1 MKNTFGIDERIGV
14 EDNSKWKGVIEAQLK
29 TI

>member
-1 MKNTFGIDERIGV
+1 MKNTFGIDEWNGV

>member
-1 MKNTFGIDERIGV
+1 MKNTFGIDEWNGV
-14 EDNSKWKGVIEAQLK
+14 EDNSKWKGEIEAQLK